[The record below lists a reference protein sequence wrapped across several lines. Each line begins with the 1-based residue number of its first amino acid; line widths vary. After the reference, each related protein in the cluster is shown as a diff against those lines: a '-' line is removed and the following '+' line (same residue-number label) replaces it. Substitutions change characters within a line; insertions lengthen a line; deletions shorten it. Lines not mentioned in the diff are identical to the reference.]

1 MLGLQVW
8 LWAVEGGDFHT
19 LLVSFAASHQPAYF
33 SKQQL
38 SGHHARGS
46 RAGVPANCGQ
56 ESQGRQAGRNNH
68 GSTRD
73 RISKQV
79 SKTIQ
84 RLGPD
89 SLKRQAAQLITTGL
103 SRSLPTHLGWIE
115 QGHKHLSSSYHFL
128 MVNEIPIVLLSM
140 FLTGSHYIIA
150 LHFFSFF
157 PFYGRKGL
165 RVAKKLA

>member
-68 GSTRD
+68 GSTRG

-150 LHFFSFF
+150 LHFFFLSFLF
-157 PFYGRKGL
+157 MEERGL
-165 RVAKKLA
+165 E

>member
-1 MLGLQVW
+1 MGISIHCSCHLPLPINLPILASSSCLGI
-8 LWAVEGGDFHT
+8 T
-19 LLVSFAASHQPAYF
+19 
-33 SKQQL
+33 
-38 SGHHARGS
+38 HARGS
-46 RAGVPANCGQ
+46 RDGVPASCGQ

-103 SRSLPTHLGWIE
+103 SRSLPIHLGLIE
-115 QGHKHLSSSYHFL
+115 RGHKHLSSSYHFL
-128 MVNEIPIVLLSM
+128 MVNKIPIVYYLF
-140 FLTGSHYIIA
+140 FLTGSHYIIP
-150 LHFFSFF
+150 LHFFSFC

-165 RVAKKLA
+165 RVAKKLAYDHRVNDVND